1 MGHHV
6 TYKGLDRGLIELL
19 GPFGLSQLLYS
30 TSQRIVRLQ
39 TGLIYHYAFMM
50 LMAITLAVL
59 FIGLGDF

>member
-1 MGHHV
+1 
-6 TYKGLDRGLIELL
+6 L

-30 TSQRIVRLQ
+30 VSQRVVRLQ